1 MLKWGPVKSQSSRRS
16 SEVPIHMPLRV
27 PTSSTVRTL
36 SFDDVIPAPVVGDP
50 TQQCVSYIDPVAAPN
65 SSAGSSGGRIS
76 PIWLVLLGILS
87 VQFGAGV
94 AKSLFDEVEPTTIV
108 WLRLATSAVVLVA
121 IVRPAL
127 GGRSARDWLVVLAFG
142 ASLGLMNWAIYQA
155 FARIPLG
162 LAVTIEFVG
171 PLTLAV
177 VGSRRPRDL
186 AWVALA
192 GLGVLLLGVE
202 RTDLDLAGVL
212 FALLAGG
219 AWASYILLS
228 AQTGR
233 RWAGFD
239 GLVVASVVA
248 TLLLTPLAV
257 GRHAGEMDDARV
269 LALGAAVGLLSSVI
283 PYTCELVALRTLR
296 PAVFS
301 VLMSLEPVAA
311 ALAGIVVLGEFL
323 TGWQWLAM
331 LCVVAASVGATRS
344 GRVIAEPAP
353 D

>member
-1 MLKWGPVKSQSSRRS
+1 V
-16 SEVPIHMPLRV
+16 
-27 PTSSTVRTL
+27 T
-36 SFDDVIPAPVVGDP
+36 
-50 TQQCVSYIDPVAAPN
+50 APN
-65 SSAGSSGGRIS
+65 SSLARASSSRGGIS
-76 PIWLVLLGILS
+76 PVWLVLTGILS

-108 WLRLATSAVVLVA
+108 WLRLATSAAVLVA
-121 IVRPAL
+121 VARPAL
-127 GGRSARDWLVVLAFG
+127 RGRSARDWLVVLAFG

-177 VGSRRPRDL
+177 VGSRRLRDL

-192 GLGVLLLGVE
+192 ALGVLLLGVE

-233 RWAGFD
+233 RWEGFD

-248 TLLLTPLAV
+248 TLLLTPLAI

-269 LALGAAVGLLSSVI
+269 VALGAVVGLLSSVI
-283 PYTCELVALRTLR
+283 PYSCELVALRSLR

-301 VLMSLEPVAA
+301 VLMSLEPAAA
-311 ALAGIVVLGEFL
+311 ALAGMVVLQEFL
-323 TGWQWLAM
+323 TWVQWLAM
-331 LCVVAASVGATRS
+331 ACVVVASVGATRS
-344 GRVIAEPAP
+344 GTTLVDPVP